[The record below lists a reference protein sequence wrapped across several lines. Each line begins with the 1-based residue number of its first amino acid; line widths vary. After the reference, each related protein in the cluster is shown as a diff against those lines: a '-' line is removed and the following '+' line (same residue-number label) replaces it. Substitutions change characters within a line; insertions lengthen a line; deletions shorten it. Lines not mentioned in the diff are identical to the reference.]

1 MATPYKTFS
10 YQTFGCKV
18 NFADS
23 SHIARQ
29 IIDKGL
35 SQVSIND
42 YADICLINT
51 CSVTEKADRKANK
64 LIKSIHQK
72 FPDSKIVVYG
82 CYAQLEPEKIRSL
95 DGVAAVIGTNEKF
108 NLSDIIYEDKFNE
121 LEKNPDIDDAEKFNI
136 SYSLSERVRAF
147 IKIQDGCNY
156 NCTYC
161 TIPNA
166 RGISRSFNIEN
177 TLNSIKSIISNGA
190 KEIVISGI
198 NVGDFGIEHN
208 ENLYGLL
215 KEIDSLEDLNRYRI
229 SSIEPNLLTND
240 IIDLI
245 SNSTKAMPHFH
256 IPLQSGSDK
265 ILRLMKRRYALKD
278 YISVIETVNNKI
290 LDVCIGVD
298 VIVGFPGETEE
309 DFNATYSL
317 LERLNISYLHV
328 FTYSERKNTE
338 SEGMLPKVDQSTKA
352 IRREKLKKLSTL
364 KYQKFINNNMNK
376 ELDILF
382 EKYSDGILSGW
393 AENYIRIHVK
403 SEKNYTN
410 QIKKVKLIN
419 NYSINGVLV

>member
-29 IIDKGL
+29 IIEKGL

-51 CSVTEKADRKANK
+51 CSVTEKADKKANK

-82 CYAQLEPEKIRSL
+82 CYAQLEPEKIRNL

-108 NLSDIIYEDKFNE
+108 NLSDIIFEDKFNE
-121 LEKNPDIDDAEKFNI
+121 LEKKPDIEDAKKFNI

-156 NCTYC
+156 NCSYC

-166 RGISRSFNIEN
+166 RGISRSFNIKN
-177 TLNSIKSIISNGA
+177 TVNSIKNIISNGA

-198 NVGDFGIEHN
+198 NIGDFGIEHN

-215 KEIDSLEDLNRYRI
+215 KEIDSLENLYRYRI
-229 SSIEPNLLTND
+229 SSIEPNLLTDD

-265 ILRLMKRRYALKD
+265 ILRLMKRRYSLKD
-278 YISVIETVNNKI
+278 YMSVIEMVNNKI
-290 LDVCIGVD
+290 SDVCIGVD
-298 VIVGFPGETEE
+298 VIVGFPGETKE
-309 DFNATYSL
+309 DFNETYSF
-317 LERLNISYLHV
+317 LEKINISYLHV
-328 FTYSERKNTE
+328 FTYSERKNTK

-352 IRREKLKKLSTL
+352 IRREKLKKLSAV
-364 KYQKFINNNMNK
+364 KYQKFINNNINK
-376 ELDILF
+376 EVDILF
-382 EKYSDGILSGW
+382 EKYSEGVLSGW
-393 AENYIRIHVK
+393 AENYIRVHVK

-410 QIKKVKLIN
+410 QIKKVKLTN
-419 NYSINGVLV
+419 NCSINGVLV